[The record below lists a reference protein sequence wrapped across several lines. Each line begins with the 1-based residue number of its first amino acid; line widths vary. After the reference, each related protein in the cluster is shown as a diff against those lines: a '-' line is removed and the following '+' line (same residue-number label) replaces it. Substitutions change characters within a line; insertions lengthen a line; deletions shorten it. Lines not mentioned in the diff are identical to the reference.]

1 MSGKD
6 LEGLNWSEWLDF
18 NKSTIESIP
27 EKPGIYKMHASMKML
42 YIGSNSQNIR
52 QSLLGFLSDPCIN
65 KATRFS
71 YAMSDSPDI
80 VKEQLINEYR
90 SKHNAKLPSC
100 MEEERH
106 K

>member
-1 MSGKD
+1 MSGKGLD
-6 LEGLNWSEWLDF
+6 ELNWSEWLDF

-27 EKPGIYKMHASMKML
+27 EEPGIYKMHASMKML

-52 QSLLGFLSDPCIN
+52 QSLLGFLSDPCIG

-71 YAMSDSPDI
+71 YAMSDSPDK
-80 VKEQLINEYR
+80 VKEQLIIEYR
-90 SKHNAKLPSC
+90 SKHNAKLPLC